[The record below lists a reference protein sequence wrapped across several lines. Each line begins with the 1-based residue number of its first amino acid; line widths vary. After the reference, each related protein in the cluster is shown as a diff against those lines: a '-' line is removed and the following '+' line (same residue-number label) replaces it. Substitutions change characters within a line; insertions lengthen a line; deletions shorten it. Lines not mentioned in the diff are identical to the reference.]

1 MTLASL
7 WGRLETCAPIGNRR
21 QAGAGWQPARWIPSF
36 YEKAVLCQA
45 ENSSFL
51 TSRNS
56 VPGIP
61 PISVCLGLA
70 GGACKAAPV
79 LGGEPNPSQPP
90 PPGPIHDVRRNARSD
105 ALFGFPSFTTLSPSS
120 SHGSDSYTLLLYAL
134 WSEPTWWLGARW
146 VSILMS
152 RRCHLPRD
160 LRNAQQVNWDWIKDG
175 NAVAEP
181 GISSVPV
188 VVGPVSLFLK
198 IADPYA
204 RFKPDSLGSLSN
216 CGFRERFIDFAC
228 HPQLV
233 QQYRQLSR

>member
-1 MTLASL
+1 
-7 WGRLETCAPIGNRR
+7 
-21 QAGAGWQPARWIPSF
+21 
-36 YEKAVLCQA
+36 
-45 ENSSFL
+45 
-51 TSRNS
+51 
-56 VPGIP
+56 
-61 PISVCLGLA
+61 
-70 GGACKAAPV
+70 
-79 LGGEPNPSQPP
+79 
-90 PPGPIHDVRRNARSD
+90 
-105 ALFGFPSFTTLSPSS
+105 
-120 SHGSDSYTLLLYAL
+120 
-134 WSEPTWWLGARW
+134 
-146 VSILMS
+146 MS

-233 QQYRQLSR
+233 QQYRQLSRYRHDRPLLSLLFPARLDPRELQFGLKLVF

>member
-1 MTLASL
+1 YTHSGVSL
-7 WGRLETCAPIGNRR
+7 PGGSVHVGFRF
-21 QAGAGWQPARWIPSF
+21 F
-36 YEKAVLCQA
+36 YEKSVLCQA

-56 VPGIP
+56 VPG
-61 PISVCLGLA
+61 
-70 GGACKAAPV
+70 
-79 LGGEPNPSQPP
+79 
-90 PPGPIHDVRRNARSD
+90 

-146 VSILMS
+146 VSILVS

-198 IADPYA
+198 IADP
-204 RFKPDSLGSLSN
+204 
-216 CGFRERFIDFAC
+216 
-228 HPQLV
+228 
-233 QQYRQLSR
+233 

>member
-1 MTLASL
+1 
-7 WGRLETCAPIGNRR
+7 
-21 QAGAGWQPARWIPSF
+21 
-36 YEKAVLCQA
+36 
-45 ENSSFL
+45 
-51 TSRNS
+51 
-56 VPGIP
+56 
-61 PISVCLGLA
+61 
-70 GGACKAAPV
+70 
-79 LGGEPNPSQPP
+79 
-90 PPGPIHDVRRNARSD
+90 VRRNARSD

-204 RFKPDSLGSLSN
+204 RFNLTL
-216 CGFRERFIDFAC
+216 
-228 HPQLV
+228 
-233 QQYRQLSR
+233 